1 VGVVAAMKNL
11 ILDILLTSAVTG
23 FCLWRWSMVL
33 PRVMRA
39 IQPVATAVFERRR
52 EMDELQEEPAR

>member
-1 VGVVAAMKNL
+1 MKSL
-11 ILDILLTSAVTG
+11 VLDILLTSAVTG
-23 FCLWRWSMVL
+23 FVIWRWSMVL

-52 EMDELQEEPAR
+52 QMDELQEEPAR

>member
-1 VGVVAAMKNL
+1 MKSL

-23 FCLWRWSMVL
+23 FVIWRWSMVL
-33 PRVMRA
+33 PRVMQA

-52 EMDELQEEPAR
+52 QMDELQEEPAR

>member
-1 VGVVAAMKNL
+1 MKNL
-11 ILDILLTSAVTG
+11 MLDILLTSAVTG
-23 FCLWRWSMVL
+23 FVIWRWSALL

-52 EMDELQEEPAR
+52 ELDELQEEPAR

>member
-1 VGVVAAMKNL
+1 MKSL
-11 ILDILLTSAVTG
+11 VLDILLTSAVTG
-23 FCLWRWSMVL
+23 FVIWRWSMLL

-52 EMDELQEEPAR
+52 EIEALQEEPAR

>member
-1 VGVVAAMKNL
+1 MKSL
-11 ILDILLTSAVTG
+11 MLDILLTSAVTG
-23 FCLWRWSMVL
+23 FVIWRWSMVL

-52 EMDELQEEPAR
+52 QMDELQEEPAR

>member
-1 VGVVAAMKNL
+1 VKNL
-11 ILDILLTSAVTG
+11 LLDILLTSAVTG
-23 FCLWRWSMVL
+23 FVIWRWSMVL

-52 EMDELQEEPAR
+52 QMDELQEEPAR

>member
-1 VGVVAAMKNL
+1 MKSL
-11 ILDILLTSAVTG
+11 LLDILLTSAVTG
-23 FCLWRWSMVL
+23 FVIWRWSMVL

-52 EMDELQEEPAR
+52 EMEALQEEPAR

>member
-1 VGVVAAMKNL
+1 MKNL
-11 ILDILLTSAVTG
+11 LLDILLTSAVTG
-23 FCLWRWSMVL
+23 FVIWRWSMVL

-52 EMDELQEEPAR
+52 QMDELQEEPAR

>member
-1 VGVVAAMKNL
+1 MKSL
-11 ILDILLTSAVTG
+11 LLDILLTSAVTG
-23 FCLWRWSMVL
+23 FVIWRWSMVL

-52 EMDELQEEPAR
+52 QMEALQEEPAR

>member
-1 VGVVAAMKNL
+1 MKSL
-11 ILDILLTSAVTG
+11 LLDILLTSAVTG
-23 FCLWRWSMVL
+23 FVIWRWSMVL

-52 EMDELQEEPAR
+52 QMDGLQEEPAR

>member
-1 VGVVAAMKNL
+1 VKNL
-11 ILDILLTSAVTG
+11 LLDILLTSAVTG
-23 FCLWRWSMVL
+23 FVIWRWSMVL